1 MTDRSEETQSTTS
14 ADEQTRERPRPRP
27 LTDEELE
34 DLANQAR
41 PGAIYSEAAWDK
53 KARESLRRIER
64 AIDELEAP
72 DHSPRA
78 VARKRR
84 AREGELPAGLRSRI
98 TDHLGPV
105 AYVQLTYSTHEHHVC
120 HVGLRDDGSIED
132 AIVLVGPQR
141 VRRFEDVR
149 EAIDRLIGPPGSTT
163 ATDQAPEQIELEEA
177 AEGPDPFGR
186 VYPIE
191 AIEGIGDTYMERI
204 HDEGIHAT
212 RGLWNADADQLAERV
227 GRSPKVVQH
236 WQRMAELMAISGIGP
251 QYAELLSRAGVE
263 GIDAL
268 ASADPDELVSDIRSK
283 QDEIDVRIQGNIV
296 KRARAE
302 RWIEAA
308 RAHPWPE
315 EDPSATL
322 ASSIETGTQPDQA
335 APFGDVHPVEDV
347 EGIGETYGP
356 QLAEIGIE
364 DTRDLWNADVDR
376 IAEALDASPKTV
388 TRWQQMA
395 ELIAIDGIGPQYAE
409 LLARSGIHSVDE
421 LARADAE
428 ELVEAIETKQK
439 DLLVKIQGNV
449 IRTDRVQGWIDS
461 AQAHDPSG
469 QA

>member
-14 ADEQTRERPRPRP
+14 ADEDSRERARPRP

-34 DLANQAR
+34 DLANRAR

-64 AIDELEAP
+64 AIDKLEAP
-72 DHSPRA
+72 DRSPRA

-105 AYVQLTYSTHEHHVC
+105 AYVQLTYSTREHHVC

-141 VRRFEDVR
+141 VRRFQDVR
-149 EAIDRLIGPPGSTT
+149 EAIDRLVGAPGSTT
-163 ATDQAPEQIELEEA
+163 ATEQIELEEV
-177 AEGPDPFGR
+177 EGPDPFGR

-212 RGLWNADADQLAERV
+212 RGLWHADADQLAEHI

-263 GIDAL
+263 GIEAL
-268 ASADPDELVSDIRSK
+268 AGADPDELVSDIESK
-283 QDEIDVRIQGNIV
+283 QDEIDVRIQGNVI

-322 ASSIETGTQPDQA
+322 ASSAEAGTQPDQA
-335 APFGDVHPVEDV
+335 VPFGDVHPVEDV
-347 EGIGETYGP
+347 EGIGETYGR

-376 IAEALDASPKTV
+376 LAEALDASPKTV

-409 LLARSGIHSVDE
+409 LLARSGIHSVDD

-439 DLLVKIQGNV
+439 DLRVNIQGNV